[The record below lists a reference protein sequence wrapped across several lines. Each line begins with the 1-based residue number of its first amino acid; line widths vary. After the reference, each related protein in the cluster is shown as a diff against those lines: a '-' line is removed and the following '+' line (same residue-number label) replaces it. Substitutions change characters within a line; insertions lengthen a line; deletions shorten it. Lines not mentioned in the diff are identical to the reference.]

1 MFCFL
6 MILRPPRST
15 RTDTLFPYTSLF
27 RSVIVDLGH
36 PELAVDLLH
45 LDHDIDE
52 NLEQRAY
59 VIARQVR
66 AALAFLH
73 EQSQLLERQLG
84 RVRMY
89 RRYRTGMTA
98 VDVAQIEER
107 RPVAQ
112 LLEQDAIGPHEIGRA
127 HV

>member
-1 MFCFL
+1 MSPGR
-6 MILRPPRST
+6 I
-15 RTDTLFPYTSLF
+15 
-27 RSVIVDLGH
+27 IVDLGH
-36 PELAVDLLH
+36 PDLAVDLFH

-112 LLEQDAIGPHEIGRA
+112 LLEQDEIGRA

>member
-1 MFCFL
+1 MRMSDWSSDVC
-6 MILRPPRST
+6 S
-15 RTDTLFPYTSLF
+15 S
-27 RSVIVDLGH
+27 DL
-36 PELAVDLLH
+36 

-112 LLEQDAIGPHEIGRA
+112 LLEQDAIGPDRKSTRLNSRH
-127 HV
+127 

>member
-1 MFCFL
+1 MSNFAL
-6 MILRPPRST
+6 GRPRYTHATTDVMRNATTISTGMPSARMVPRLGGMT
-15 RTDTLFPYTSLF
+15 PCR
-27 RSVIVDLGH
+27 VIVDLGH

-89 RRYRTGMTA
+89 RRYRTGK
-98 VDVAQIEER
+98 
-107 RPVAQ
+107 
-112 LLEQDAIGPHEIGRA
+112 IGRA